1 MTSLPSSFPRR
12 VRIRGGEFGAS
23 ARAMHRK
30 AAFENVSSATI
41 ERKLMSTKTTLKRV
55 ALVAVAAMGLGLL
68 SVAPSSAT
76 SQADTLT
83 LSSTATSVTVGTAAT
98 TTLTQSFTGLGGDTM
113 TVTASLSSAPSGNST
128 VPALTVNQASNT
140 NASTSVSGG
149 LVGTTA
155 DTASATVYNSAS
167 GVYTVTLPSTAI
179 VGTYVVKFTAAVVSP
194 NTGTVNAAAVTWT
207 VTVTAASAATA
218 DATSTVYIAS
228 GTTAPTS
235 TTDAVA
241 VNAPM
246 AVGTQAANI
255 LVTPKYNSASASVP
269 LTATITGPGLI
280 GLGAS
285 NTTAA
290 TGRSLTTG
298 TTAVTSDYVT
308 VWPDGTA
315 GVATITISSGSTVL
329 GTKTVTFYGSIATVT
344 TTVVNSVIGVGSTG
358 ANVGAITAVAKDSL
372 GNVVPVGT
380 LYATSDTAGVVS
392 NSYTAATIGGTTAG
406 VATFTLTGVAAGTA
420 NITVGT
426 GSSSAA
432 TGVINAAPV
441 AVRVGSS
448 TPASVA
454 VTFDA
459 SSYTVG
465 QTATVTVTLLD
476 AAGLPVPNATYAN
489 IFDSTGLVSNYAL
502 GGAALPTTSI
512 TTSGSTGTQTFKV
525 TMPSFGASVT
535 LSAKGGTGLPTALQG
550 AAITSA
556 TVDVTDANSSAA
568 VDAANAATDAANYA
582 ADAADAAT
590 TAAQEATA
598 AAQAAQ
604 DSADAA
610 TAAVVALGL
619 RVDTLMASVRAQLT
633 SLSNLLVRII
643 KKTHA

>member
-1 MTSLPSSFPRR
+1 
-12 VRIRGGEFGAS
+12 
-23 ARAMHRK
+23 
-30 AAFENVSSATI
+30 
-41 ERKLMSTKTTLKRV
+41 MSTKTTLKRV

-83 LSSTATSVTVGTAAT
+83 LTSATSTVTVGTAAT
-98 TTLTQSFTGLGGDTM
+98 NTLTQAFTGLGGDTM
-113 TVTASLSSAPSGNST
+113 TVTASVSSAPAGNVA

-140 NASTSVSGG
+140 NASTSVATGG

-155 DTASATVYNSAS
+155 DTASATVYNSAI
-167 GVYTVTLPSTAI
+167 GVYTVTLPTTAI
-179 VGTYVVKFTAAVVSP
+179 VGTYVIKFTAAVVAP
-194 NTGTVNAAAVTWT
+194 NTGTVNAAVQTWT
-207 VTVTAASAATA
+207 VTVGAATAATA
-218 DATSTVYIAS
+218 DTTSTVYIAS

-255 LVTPKYNSASASVP
+255 LVTPKLNSASSSVA

-280 GLGAS
+280 GLGT
-285 NTTAA
+285 NTAVA

-298 TTAVTSDYVT
+298 ATTVTSDFVT

-315 GVATITISSGSTVL
+315 GTATITISSGSTVL
-329 GTKTVTFYGSIATVT
+329 GTKTVTFYGAIATVT
-344 TTVVNSVIGVGSTG
+344 TTVVNSVIAVGSTG

-380 LYATSDTAGVVS
+380 LYATSDTAGVIS
-392 NSYTAATIGGTTAG
+392 NSYTSATIGGTTAG

-432 TGVINAAPV
+432 TGVFNAAAV
-441 AVRVGSS
+441 AVRVGAA
-448 TPASVA
+448 PATA
-454 VTFDA
+454 TVTFDA
-459 SSYTVG
+459 TSYTVG
-465 QTATVTVTLLD
+465 QTATVTVTLKD
-476 AAGLPVPNATYAN
+476 AAGNVVPNGTYAN

-502 GGAALPTTSI
+502 GGVALPTTGI
-512 TTSGSTGTQTFKV
+512 TTSGSAGTQTFKV
-525 TMPSFGASVT
+525 TVPTFASSVT
-535 LSAKGGTGLPTALQG
+535 LSAVGGTGLPAAAQV
-550 AAITSA
+550 AITSA
-556 TVDVTDANSSAA
+556 TVDVTNAANDAA

-619 RVDTLMASVRAQLT
+619 RVNVLMASVRAQLT